1 MGCEVP
7 SKFDLLEKLPEEE
20 LKARIDVI
28 LRRFQR
34 TFNQSNDHVLTF
46 QNLTIDQLAHKA
58 FYKDED
64 YPVFVNKNEDV
75 NNKIKH
81 YSENMQRVVEV
92 YNLSIDLE
100 SQLESHRVWN
110 I

>member
-1 MGCEVP
+1 MAATKEFIRKWLQGATKEDTHMLVVCDT
-7 SKFDLLEKLPEEE
+7 FD
-20 LKARIDVI
+20 
-28 LRRFQR
+28 
-34 TFNQSNDHVLTF
+34 
-46 QNLTIDQLAHKA
+46 
-58 FYKDED
+58 YED
-64 YPVFVNKNEDV
+64 YPVFVNKNENV

-100 SQLESHRVWN
+100 SQLGSHRVWN

>member
-1 MGCEVP
+1 MAAKKEFIRKWLQRATKEDSHMLVVCDT
-7 SKFDLLEKLPEEE
+7 FD
-20 LKARIDVI
+20 
-28 LRRFQR
+28 
-34 TFNQSNDHVLTF
+34 
-46 QNLTIDQLAHKA
+46 
-58 FYKDED
+58 YED

-92 YNLSIDLE
+92 YNLSINLE
-100 SQLESHRVWN
+100 SQLEAHRVWN

>member
-1 MGCEVP
+1 MAATKEFIRNWLQRATKEDTHMLVVLDT
-7 SKFDLLEKLPEEE
+7 FDYL
-20 LKARIDVI
+20 
-28 LRRFQR
+28 
-34 TFNQSNDHVLTF
+34 N
-46 QNLTIDQLAHKA
+46 
-58 FYKDED
+58 
-64 YPVFVNKNEDV
+64 YPIFVNKNEDV

-100 SQLESHRVWN
+100 SQLEAHRVWN